1 MGHCKTFRIEKT
13 NVCDPFEIIKSENDE
28 QGVITIC
35 FHHSKRDDAAYVRVM
50 PYVENIALKISE
62 IRGAYFI
69 SLMADE
75 GFRISIQPGA
85 LRDFLHILLHPE
97 ESINEWGTTVRT
109 FENIDAPDNVKLIT
123 SYIQADMSIDTKD
136 HKCVF

>member
-1 MGHCKTFRIEKT
+1 MMMGHCKTFRIEKT
-13 NVCDPFEIIKSENDE
+13 NVCDPFEIIKSDNDE

-35 FHHSKRDDAAYVRVM
+35 FHHTKRDEAAYVRVM
-50 PYVENIALKISE
+50 PYMENIALEISA

-75 GFRISIQPGA
+75 GFRISIQPDA

-97 ESINEWGTTVRT
+97 ESINEWGTTDRT
-109 FENIDAPDNVKLIT
+109 FENIEVPDDVKLVS
-123 SYIQADMSIDTKD
+123 SYIQANMSAHTEG
-136 HKCVF
+136 HK